1 MAKIYKIEIEEILQK
16 VVEVKANSLDE
27 AFDIVQNKY
36 ANQEY
41 ILDYEDYK
49 GVEFREYK
57 DEILKSK
64 KPKERESR

>member
-49 GVEFREYK
+49 GVEFRE
-57 DEILKSK
+57 
-64 KPKERESR
+64 

>member
-1 MAKIYKIEIEEILQK
+1 MSKNYKIEIEEVLQK
-16 VVEVKANSLDE
+16 VVEIKANSLDE

>member
-1 MAKIYKIEIEEILQK
+1 MSKNYKIEIEEVLQK
-16 VVEVKANSLDE
+16 VVEIKANSLDE

-41 ILDYEDYK
+41 ILDYEDYN

-57 DEILKSK
+57 DEILKNK
-64 KPKERESR
+64 KPKDRESR

>member
-1 MAKIYKIEIEEILQK
+1 MEKIYKIEIEEILQK